1 LDTGRIKGTSLE
13 KETGVALHPQSPR
26 SARPAPSSSVEKGE
40 KSALII
46 LANVVDQN
54 KVAEESVSN
63 VLLDQHV
70 RNSPPKEFDP
80 AQSIAER
87 VQYQE
92 AIEES
97 ALTPVPNSE
106 EINNDAIFERM
117 QKIKRE
123 YASLSEQALS
133 ELFKQ
138 AEKLFMENKRLEDE
152 HIMLEQQVKGK
163 ATILQCTLHDGLL
176 QLIISFLLFSC

>member
-1 LDTGRIKGTSLE
+1 MSSLDTGRIKGTSLE
-13 KETGVALHPQSPR
+13 KEAGVALHPQSPR

-70 RNSPPKEFDP
+70 RDSPPKEVDP

-87 VQYQE
+87 VQHQE

-106 EINNDAIFERM
+106 EINNDTIFERM

-123 YASLSEQALS
+123 VSADSLDLLYAPFPQEHAKKFVLVSL
-133 ELFKQ
+133 K
-138 AEKLFMENKRLEDE
+138 KRLE
-152 HIMLEQQVKGK
+152 MPPV
-163 ATILQCTLHDGLL
+163 
-176 QLIISFLLFSC
+176 